1 MSWQN
6 HNSMQQENRCEA
18 VREEFGSYLDG
29 TISGVEMNAIATHL
43 EDCRQCANE
52 FADLRLMQQALSSLG
67 PAQTPVSLQDQ
78 LLEALAVERN
88 NGTHLPFGR
97 RVLALFRDSIA
108 PMALRVSAGIAV
120 AAVLI
125 GSLVWMY
132 APSLAVQANDD
143 AMAHLVGP
151 HYLYSEVPPQ
161 PIETR
166 HDTPIVIEAKVDTE
180 GRVYDYY
187 IVEGPKDHQVQVK
200 IQENLLASV
209 FKPATVFGVPV
220 RGHVLLTY
228 TGVSVRG

>member
-1 MSWQN
+1 
-6 HNSMQQENRCEA
+6 
-18 VREEFGSYLDG
+18 
-29 TISGVEMNAIATHL
+29 
-43 EDCRQCANE
+43 
-52 FADLRLMQQALSSLG
+52 
-67 PAQTPVSLQDQ
+67 
-78 LLEALAVERN
+78 
-88 NGTHLPFGR
+88 
-97 RVLALFRDSIA
+97 
-108 PMALRVSAGIAV
+108 MALRVSAGVAV

-143 AMAHLVGP
+143 SMAHLIGP

-161 PIETR
+161 PIETH

-180 GRVYDYY
+180 GRVYDYW
-187 IVEGPKDHQVQVK
+187 IVEGPKDEQVQVK